1 MSAGGEEERG
11 KKKEEEGDALHE
23 VLFSDRKESV
33 QSRLIY
39 EIFDLLQ
46 KFIFL
51 PQRHK
56 VSKTQREKLSDVMPW
71 WLCGLQRVTC
81 IRGLLLYV
89 LSGIIF

>member
-46 KFIFL
+46 KFIFY
-51 PQRHK
+51 HK
-56 VSKTQREKLSDVMPW
+56 NTKSRRLKGKKLSDVMPW